1 MSDCPLVRLVN
12 NRKILKTFEQTGR
25 VMIPI
30 SEWLFFLEALT
41 TIAHDSGQREI
52 YCAIG
57 ARYLVFSK
65 TPIELEAKRGP
76 TQNELFKR

>member
-12 NRKILKTFEQTGR
+12 NRKILKTFEQTGK
-25 VMIPI
+25 VTIPI
-30 SEWLFFLEALT
+30 SEWLFFFEALT
-41 TIAHDSGQREI
+41 TIAHDYGRREI

-65 TPIELEAKRGP
+65 TPIEREATTGP
-76 TQNELFKR
+76 TLNELFER

>member
-12 NRKILKTFEQTGR
+12 NRKILKTFEQTGK

-30 SEWLFFLEALT
+30 SEWLFFFEALT
-41 TIAHDSGQREI
+41 TIAHDGSQREI

-65 TPIELEAKRGP
+65 TPIDRGAKTGP
-76 TQNELFKR
+76 TQNELFER

>member
-12 NRKILKTFEQTGR
+12 NRKILKTFEQTGK
-25 VMIPI
+25 VTIPI
-30 SEWLFFLEALT
+30 SEWLFFFEALT
-41 TIAHDSGQREI
+41 TIAHDYGQREI

-65 TPIELEAKRGP
+65 TPIDREAKMWQ
-76 TQNELFKR
+76 TQNELFGR

>member
-1 MSDCPLVRLVN
+1 MADCPLVRLVN
-12 NRKILKTFEQTGR
+12 NRKILKTFEQTGK
-25 VMIPI
+25 VIIPI
-30 SEWLFFLEALT
+30 SEWLFFFEALT

-65 TPIELEAKRGP
+65 TPIGREAKTGP
-76 TQNELFKR
+76 TQNELFER

>member
-12 NRKILKTFEQTGR
+12 NRKILKTFEQTGK

-30 SEWLFFLEALT
+30 CEWLLFFEALT
-41 TIAHDSGQREI
+41 TIAHDGGQREI

-65 TPIELEAKRGP
+65 TPIEREATTGR
-76 TQNELFKR
+76 TQDELSGR

>member
-12 NRKILKTFEQTGR
+12 NRKILKTFEQSGKVT
-25 VMIPI
+25 IPI
-30 SEWLFFLEALT
+30 SEWLFFFEALT
-41 TIAHDSGQREI
+41 TIAHDHGQREI

-65 TPIELEAKRGP
+65 TPIEQEATTGP
-76 TQNELFKR
+76 TLNELFER

>member
-12 NRKILKTFEQTGR
+12 NRKILKTFEQTGK

-30 SEWLFFLEALT
+30 SEWLFFFEALT
-41 TIAHDSGQREI
+41 TIAQECGQREI

-65 TPIELEAKRGP
+65 KPIEQEAKTGP
-76 TQNELFKR
+76 TQNELFER

>member
-12 NRKILKTFEQTGR
+12 NRKILKTFEQTGKLTL
-25 VMIPI
+25 PI
-30 SEWLFFLEALT
+30 SEWLFFFEALT
-41 TIAHDSGQREI
+41 TIAHDYGQREI

-65 TPIELEAKRGP
+65 TPIEREATTDR
-76 TQNELFKR
+76 TQDELFGR

>member
-12 NRKILKTFEQTGR
+12 NSKILKTFEQTGK
-25 VMIPI
+25 VTIPI
-30 SEWLFFLEALT
+30 SEWLFFFEALT
-41 TIAHDSGQREI
+41 AIALDYGQREI

-65 TPIELEAKRGP
+65 TPIEREATTGR
-76 TQNELFKR
+76 TQDELSGR

>member
-12 NRKILKTFEQTGR
+12 NRKILKTFEQTGK

-30 SEWLFFLEALT
+30 SEWLFFFEALT
-41 TIAHDSGQREI
+41 TIAHDGGQREI

-57 ARYLVFSK
+57 ARHLVFSK
-65 TPIELEAKRGP
+65 TPVEREAKTGP
-76 TQNELFKR
+76 TKNELFER

>member
-12 NRKILKTFEQTGR
+12 NRKILKTFEQTGK

-30 SEWLFFLEALT
+30 SEWLFFFEALT
-41 TIAHDSGQREI
+41 TIAHDGDRREI

-57 ARYLVFSK
+57 TQYLVFSK
-65 TPIELEAKRGP
+65 APIEWEAKTGP
-76 TQNELFKR
+76 TQNELFER

>member
-12 NRKILKTFEQTGR
+12 NRKILKTFEQTGK

-30 SEWLFFLEALT
+30 SEWLFFFEALT
-41 TIAHDSGQREI
+41 TIAHDCGQREI

-65 TPIELEAKRGP
+65 TPVEREAKTGP
-76 TQNELFKR
+76 TKNELFER

>member
-1 MSDCPLVRLVN
+1 VRLVN
-12 NRKILKTFEQTGR
+12 NRKILKTFEQTGK

-30 SEWLFFLEALT
+30 SEWLFFFEALT
-41 TIAHDSGQREI
+41 TIAHGGGQREI

-65 TPIELEAKRGP
+65 TPVEREAKRGP

>member
-12 NRKILKTFEQTGR
+12 NRKILKTFEQTGKAT
-25 VMIPI
+25 IPI
-30 SEWLFFLEALT
+30 SEWLFFFEALS
-41 TIAHDSGQREI
+41 TIAHDYGQREI

-65 TPIELEAKRGP
+65 TPIELEAKTGP
-76 TQNELFKR
+76 TQNELFGR